1 MRCRFL
7 TLLIILFLA
16 LPASAH
22 IFRLH
27 SNETSYEPG
36 DEILIALEVKNT
48 LNVEKRFDIYVT
60 LTEDEGRYPPMA
72 KSYSINLSPSEEIN
86 LTIYNT
92 SVSEFLSNGN
102 YTVYAQLIEDGVA
115 LYEDYLYFSISGLPE
130 EIDLYLFSSNRS
142 DFSITK
148 DVFIIGEKVYL
159 GYNSSV
165 DNISM
170 DCTLVY
176 PDNHTQ
182 SITLPFGFVPTEAGV
197 YKLVVNATR
206 EGFKD
211 FDTSLQFAVIKGA
224 FSTKG
229 KATGQ
234 PSYLLLLAVIIA
246 VILIAIVLIV
256 TWRGKR

>member
-27 SNETSYEPG
+27 SNKSSYEPG
-36 DEILIALEVKNT
+36 DEIIITLEVKNT
-48 LNVEKRFDIYVT
+48 LNVEKEFDIHVT
-60 LTEDEGRYPPMA
+60 LTEEGGRYPPMA
-72 KSYSINLSPSEEIN
+72 KAYSVNLSPNEEIN
-86 LTIYNT
+86 LTIYNS

-130 EIDLYLFSSNRS
+130 EIDLYLLSSNRS

-148 DVFIIGEKVYL
+148 DVFIIGERIYL
-159 GYNSSV
+159 GYSSSA

-170 DCTLVY
+170 DCTLIY

-182 SITLPFGFVPTEAGV
+182 SITLPFNFVPTEAGV

-211 FDTSLQFAVIKGA
+211 FNTFLQFAVIKGA
-224 FSTKG
+224 SSMEG
-229 KATGQ
+229 RATEQ
-234 PSYLLLLAVIIA
+234 PSYLLLLAVII
-246 VILIAIVLIV
+246 VVTFIAIVFIL
-256 TWRGKR
+256 TWRRKG

>member
-1 MRCRFL
+1 MRCKFL
-7 TLLIILFLA
+7 TLFIILFLA

-27 SNETSYEPG
+27 SNKSFYEPG
-36 DEILIALEVKNT
+36 DEIIITLEVKNT
-48 LNVEKRFDIYVT
+48 LNVEKKFDIYVT

-72 KSYSINLSPSEEIN
+72 KAYSINLSPNKEIN
-86 LTIYNT
+86 LTIYNS

-142 DFSITK
+142 DFSIIK
-148 DVFIIGEKVYL
+148 DVFIIGEKIYL

-170 DCTLVY
+170 ECTLVY

-182 SITLPFGFVPTEAGV
+182 SITLPFGFVPTKAGV
-197 YKLVVNATR
+197 YKLVVNASK
-206 EGFKD
+206 EGSKD
-211 FDTSLQFAVIKGA
+211 FDTSLQFAVIKEP
-224 FSTKG
+224 FSIEG
-229 KATGQ
+229 EATGQ
-234 PSYLLLLAVIIA
+234 PSYLLPLVVITAVIF
-246 VILIAIVLIV
+246 IAIVLII
-256 TWRGKR
+256 TWRRER